1 MLFII
6 YDSDGYDLTFC
17 ITFSLLFDN
26 QEVATIVSTS
36 ITGGC
41 RYNGGIVSL
50 VLFKVVAL
58 LEVVAYV
65 LAKVALSMIA
75 LVDDGIDDSFGGRRH
90 RR

>member
-17 ITFSLLFDN
+17 FTFSLLFDN
-26 QEVATIVSTS
+26 QEVATIVSSS

-41 RYNGGIVSL
+41 RYNGGIACL
-50 VLFKVVAL
+50 VLFKIVAL

-65 LAKVALSMIA
+65 LAKVALLMIA
-75 LVDDGIDDSFGGRRH
+75 FVDDGIDDSFGGRRH
-90 RR
+90 

>member
-41 RYNGGIVSL
+41 SYNGG
-50 VLFKVVAL
+50 
-58 LEVVAYV
+58 
-65 LAKVALSMIA
+65 SMIA

>member
-1 MLFII
+1 MFIS

-17 ITFSLLFDN
+17 ITFSLLSDN

-41 RYNGGIVSL
+41 RYNGGIVCL
-50 VLFKVVAL
+50 ALFKVVAL

-90 RR
+90 